1 MQSEKTYTLCI
12 ELFIDSLYQEINKE
26 IYNNEMNSI
35 KVLKKEY

>member
-26 IYNNEMNSI
+26 IYNIEMNSSRY
-35 KVLKKEY
+35 KKKEY